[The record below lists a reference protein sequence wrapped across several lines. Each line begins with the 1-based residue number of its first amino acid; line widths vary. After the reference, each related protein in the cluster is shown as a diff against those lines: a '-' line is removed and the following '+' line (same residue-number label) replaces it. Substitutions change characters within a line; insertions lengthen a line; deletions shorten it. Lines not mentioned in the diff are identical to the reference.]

1 MQHRMMVMSQTS
13 YNKDSERRKQYK
25 INKVKNNFRKL
36 RASDEIIPFWIF
48 IINFRVIRFQIYE
61 FRFLSSEY
69 PIPLPGTSPVSEYP
83 IPPLGYFPCFRVP
96 HPPFGV
102 LPLFQGKRG
111 FSFILSTCLSSTC
124 QLKEVNPLHPR
135 NQRLENSE
143 FRVQSYDF

>member
-1 MQHRMMVMSQTS
+1 MVMSQTS

-61 FRFLSSEY
+61 FRFMS
-69 PIPLPGTSPVSEYP
+69 SEYP
-83 IPPLGYFPCFRVP
+83 IPPLGDFPCFRIP
-96 HPPFGV
+96 HPPFGG

-111 FSFILSTCLSSTC
+111 FGFILSTCLLSTC
-124 QLKEVNPLHPR
+124 QLKEINPRYPR

-143 FRVQSYDF
+143 FRVMISEFLSF